1 MAIIGTICPRIPG
14 HLNPL
19 TTLCRELQRRGHRVI
34 FYQLPLAA
42 EKIRSREFEVRC
54 FGEKEYP
61 PAENLKNQQVHATLS
76 GYKALR
82 HTRERLIRGIGLLI
96 RQVPAMLRD
105 DRIELMLVDQVSMG
119 GGTAS
124 ELAGLPFLTI
134 CNALMVNRDEL
145 APPFFTSWRYRTD
158 WIGRLRNWAGYT
170 FFESF
175 GRPLLRTLNEL
186 RRENGLAQFDR
197 MSQEHSKLGQIAQ
210 QPREFE
216 FPRRSIPE
224 NVHFTGPWHDPS
236 ARPAV
241 EFPFEKLDGRPLVYA
256 SMGTLQNRQKHIFG
270 IIAEACAG
278 LDVQL
283 VLSLGG
289 GGKPEDMEE
298 LGGEPIVV
306 EFAPQLEL
314 LKRAAL
320 CITHAGLNTALE
332 CLSNGVP
339 MVAIPITNDQPGVAA
354 RIEWTGTGEMVSV
367 SKLSIAR
374 LRTEVQRVLGDQRY
388 RDNAKKLQQAIR
400 SRDSILMSA
409 ELIEATLR
417 RNPIPASSGGLGEG

>member
-1 MAIIGTICPRIPG
+1 MAIIGTICPNAPG

-34 FYQLPLAA
+34 FYQVPLAA
-42 EKIRSREFEVRC
+42 EKIRERGFEVKC
-54 FGEKEYP
+54 FGEKEYSP
-61 PAENLKNQQVHATLS
+61 EEHLKNLQVQARLS
-76 GYKALR
+76 GHKAFR
-82 HTRERLIRGIGLLI
+82 HTRHLMMRGVGVLI
-96 RQVPAMLRD
+96 RQLPAMLRD
-105 DRIELMLVDQVSMG
+105 DRIELVLVDQVSMG
-119 GGTAS
+119 GGTAA

-158 WIGRLRNWAGYT
+158 WIGRWRNRAGYT

-175 GRPLLRTLNEL
+175 GRPLLRTLNEV
-186 RRENGLAQFDR
+186 RRDNGLAQFDR
-197 MSQEHSKLGQIAQ
+197 LSQEHSKLGQIAQ

-216 FPRRSIPE
+216 FPRRSMPE
-224 NVHFTGPWHDPS
+224 NVHFTGPWQDPS

-256 SMGTLQNRQKHIFG
+256 SMGTLQNRQAHIFR

-289 GGKPEDMEE
+289 GEKADEMGE
-298 LGGEPIVV
+298 LAGEPIVV

-354 RIEWTGTGEMVSV
+354 RIQWTGTGEMVLL
-367 SKLSIAR
+367 SKLSAAR
-374 LRTEVQRVLGDQRY
+374 LRTEAQRVLGDQRY
-388 RDNAKKLQQAIR
+388 RDNAQKLQRAIG
-400 SRDSILMSA
+400 SREAITMAAEVIESA
-409 ELIEATLR
+409 LT
-417 RNPIPASSGGLGEG
+417 SGKANGDAA